1 MATKKIVR
9 RIRVKVLQ
17 DTVIGGAWLQE
28 GDVYEGT
35 AEEVQ
40 PAMDNGYVEA
50 VEEAA
55 ASTDEGAS
63 TLSDAAPAAGG

>member
-55 ASTDEGAS
+55 GTDEGAS
-63 TLSDAAPAAGG
+63 TQSDAAPAAGG

>member
-1 MATKKIVR
+1 MATKKTVR
-9 RIRVKVLQ
+9 LIRVKALQ

-40 PAMDNGYVEA
+40 PAMDNGYVGAADDA
-50 VEEAA
+50 VAG
-55 ASTDEGAS
+55 TDVDTSAQA
-63 TLSDAAPAAGG
+63 DAAPAAGG